1 MIEGVAP
8 PNPGQLAQLRESL
21 DAHAEAAAAR
31 REQARQSETATA
43 IKPPGSS
50 EAHRE
55 EDGAIKRRMEQRAP
69 AAPAKTLDDS
79 VGRNL
84 DVRA

>member
-8 PNPGQLAQLRESL
+8 PNPGQLAQLREYL
-21 DAHAEAAAAR
+21 ETHAEAAAAR
-31 REQARQSETATA
+31 RAQAKQTETATA
-43 IKPPGSS
+43 IKAPDSS

-55 EDGAIKRRMEQRAP
+55 EDGAIQRRMEQQAP
-69 AAPAKTLDDS
+69 AAPAETPGES
-79 VGRNL
+79 VGQNL

>member
-8 PNPGQLAQLRESL
+8 PNPGQLAQLREFL
-21 DAHAEAAAAR
+21 DGHAEAAAAR
-31 REQARQSETATA
+31 KAQSKQSETASA
-43 IKPPGSS
+43 IKAPDSS

-55 EDGAIKRRMEQRAP
+55 EDGAIARKTEQQAP
-69 AAPAKTLDDS
+69 ATPSKSLDES
-79 VGRNL
+79 VGQNL

>member
-8 PNPGQLAQLRESL
+8 PNPGQLAQLREFL
-21 DAHAEAAAAR
+21 EAHAEEAAAR
-31 REQARQSETATA
+31 RAEAKQSETASA
-43 IKPPGSS
+43 VKAPDSS

-69 AAPAKTLDDS
+69 ASPAKSLDES